1 MQQRYSFALE
11 DHTKKLQFFRPTFR
25 NMQLRVVAVSDQ
37 ALHDHLNMVLS
48 KLASG
53 VHPTIPE
60 VLAIKSLFGSEPF
73 HLNCLY
79 PRHKVTDIQITPC
92 SWWYFIS
99 LNILFSQ
106 NNLLRLH
113 GLHTLWS
120 RRRRLAEHATKL
132 YDLDRAIERE
142 GVTSL
147 SSDELRWVRKI
158 SDRYI

>member
-1 MQQRYSFALE
+1 LE
-11 DHTKKLQFFRPTFR
+11 DHTKKLQYFRPTFR
-25 NMQLRVVAVSDQ
+25 NMQLRIVAVSDRT
-37 ALHDHLNMVLS
+37 LHDQLNIILS

-79 PRHKVTDIQITPC
+79 PRHK
-92 SWWYFIS
+92 
-99 LNILFSQ
+99 

-158 SDRYI
+158 SDGYFFFNL